1 MRRGQR
7 KRMIDTPSMGRC
19 TMAWRLGEERRL
31 LPALRQRLP
40 SPSAPP
46 PRRRRPQEA
55 RNTGCRTRAQARCA
69 THQVEGQE
77 RRFYFQS
84 VWEKRPDCLSHQ
96 KLFRA
101 RQSGRAHGVSRGFPT
116 PHSTISTL
124 ALSDHRPWSKG
135 QNSNLPPPKCFSNA
149 TTTASSPGRAPSS
162 SNSPP
167 PPRCPKLS
175 RAAAAASSPSATTKG
190 GAVAG
195 Q

>member
-1 MRRGQR
+1 
-7 KRMIDTPSMGRC
+7 MGRC

-69 THQVEGQE
+69 THKKKGKSGASSF
-77 RRFYFQS
+77 RD
-84 VWEKRPDCLSHQ
+84 VWEMRLIAFLIKNCFGRSVQ
-96 KLFRA
+96 LFLRDAHTLTEWARA
-101 RQSGRAHGVSRGFPT
+101 RRLPQLPQTT

-124 ALSDHRPWSKG
+124 ALSDHRPWSKA